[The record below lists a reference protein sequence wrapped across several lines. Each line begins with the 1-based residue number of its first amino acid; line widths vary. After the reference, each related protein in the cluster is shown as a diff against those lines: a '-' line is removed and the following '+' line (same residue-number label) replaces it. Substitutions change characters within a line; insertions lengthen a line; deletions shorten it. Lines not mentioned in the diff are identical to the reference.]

1 MLSRSEL
8 VTLAKTRGLSP
19 WQEEKRYVQALAL
32 YSLRDQPLILK
43 GGTYLW
49 FFHGL
54 DRFSD
59 DLDFTEEQKI
69 VEDLQSIIASTAKL
83 FGLSCECKSIKND
96 SYILSFRADAKG
108 PLYNSS
114 TDLCRVYIEVSKRDK
129 VEKRA
134 LSAKLDEPLYGLPI
148 TFLKGMD
155 LSEVAA
161 EKVRELI
168 RRKKA
173 RDMYDLWYLL
183 KRLAVHFDIELV
195 NDKLSFYK
203 TKFEI
208 DSFDSVLKETKRNW
222 TRDIRPI
229 VLGESPTHDDTRV
242 DILNFLKYS
251 M

>member
-8 VTLAKTRGLSP
+8 VTLAKTRGLST

-32 YSLRDQPLILK
+32 YSLKDQPLILK

-54 DRFSD
+54 GRFSD
-59 DLDFTEEQKI
+59 DLDFTEGQKI
-69 VEDLQSIIASTAKL
+69 VEDLQNIIASTTKL
-83 FGLSCECKSIKND
+83 FGLCCECKPIKND
-96 SYILSFRADAKG
+96 QNILYFRADAKG
-108 PLYNSS
+108 PLYSS
-114 TDLCRVYIEVSKRDK
+114 PSDLCRVYIEVSKRDK
-129 VEKRA
+129 VRKPA

-161 EKVRELI
+161 EKVRAFI

-173 RDMYDLWYLL
+173 RDMYDLWYLF
-183 KRLAVHFDIELV
+183 KRLSVPFDIGLV

-208 DSFDSVLKETKRNW
+208 DSFDSALKETKHDW
-222 TRDIRPI
+222 TREIRPI
-229 VLGESPTHDDTRV
+229 VLGEPPTHDDAHE
-242 DILNFLKYS
+242 DILSFLKNS